1 MLGKI
6 AGAFLGRRLAGPRS
20 GAKGAMIGYGA
31 AALARRSVP
40 ALATVAALGWGFN
53 KLRERRAR
61 RSATF
66 PTDATPGV

>member
-6 AGAFLGRRLAGPRS
+6 AGAILGKRLAGSNS
-20 GAKGAMIGYGA
+20 GAKGALIGVGA
-31 AALARRSVP
+31 AALARRSIP

-66 PTDATPGV
+66 PSDATPGL